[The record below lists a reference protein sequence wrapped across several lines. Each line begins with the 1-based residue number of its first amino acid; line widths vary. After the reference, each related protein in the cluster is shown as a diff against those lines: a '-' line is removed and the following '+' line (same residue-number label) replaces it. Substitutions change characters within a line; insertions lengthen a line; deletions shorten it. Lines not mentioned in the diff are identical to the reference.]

1 MTDFTLHFAPRAP
14 WVLLAFGTLAAVALS
29 VWAYRFAMPPVAPLW
44 RRTLAVLRAIVLLA
58 LLWLLGQ
65 PVLERALPASGR
77 RVTVLVDRSASMQ
90 LPERRGG
97 TPRAEAAERVARD
110 VASALRARAQVREA
124 GFAAALLGDSAKAG
138 EGRDATALGDAL
150 AALAQLPV
158 ERRPDGVVVVSDGV
172 VNAGADPVAAARA
185 LGVPVHT
192 VLVGEPLGADRAVAS
207 VETGAQARVG
217 EVTPVLVRVL
227 SSEPRGAAVPVR
239 LLDGDRELAHGMV
252 TSPGPGAEA
261 SVTLRVTPAKS
272 GLAVWTARVGA
283 LDGDAA
289 PLNDARQVAVPVLPG
304 KLGVLI
310 VSAGL
315 QWDLAFLRRALL
327 GDTTLTVA
335 TRVRERSGWR
345 GVGVPGASGA
355 SAASGAAPSAADLR
369 GIAVVVLD
377 GLAAADVGPA
387 FDAALSDFVRNGG
400 GLLVLPGATPGLLGL
415 DRGTLGAAL
424 RVDGVDA
431 AVSEERPKPSA
442 VAGELL
448 AWDDDP
454 ARSAQAW
461 RAVAPLTQVQRIQPG
476 DGDRVLIES
485 QEDGPPLLLSRRIGR
500 GPVLLLNGA
509 GFWRWS
515 LSANDDQAGERA
527 KKLWRRMVRWLSEP
541 VQGEPLRVQPERW
554 LSAGGERV
562 RLLASLQ
569 DDAFAP
575 VAGATLTGSATDGA
589 GHSRDLAFT
598 PGEAGAYTAAL
609 DGLPAGQ
616 WQVSVRAEK
625 AGREV
630 GRARSEFAVDR
641 WSLEALRAEPDS
653 ATLAAVATA
662 SGGST
667 TLAADARRW
676 AGAIETRALTRRRTT
691 STRLWESP
699 WLFAAIVTLLSA
711 EWIARRRRGLA

>member
-44 RRTLAVLRAIVLLA
+44 RRALAVLRALVLLA

-77 RVTVLVDRSASMQ
+77 RVTVLVDRSASMA
-90 LPERRGG
+90 LSERRGG
-97 TPRAEAAERVARD
+97 APRAETAARVARD

-217 EVTPVLVRVL
+217 EVTPVLVRVM

-239 LLDGDRELAHGMV
+239 LMDGDRELAHGTA

-261 SVTLRVTPAKS
+261 SVTLRVTPAKP

-310 VSAGL
+310 VSSGL

-327 GDTTLTVA
+327 GDTTLTLA

-345 GVGVPGASGA
+345 DVAGVGARPSGA
-355 SAASGAAPSAADLR
+355 GAAPTAADLR

-377 GLAAADVGPA
+377 GLAASDVSPA

-415 DRGTLGAAL
+415 DRGALGAAL
-424 RVDGVDA
+424 RMDGVEA

-442 VAGELL
+442 AAGELL

-454 ARSAQAW
+454 ARSARAW
-461 RAVAPLTQVQRIQPG
+461 SAVAPLTQVQRIQPG
-476 DGDRVLIES
+476 VGDRVLLES

-500 GPVLLLNGA
+500 GPVLLLNGT
-509 GFWRWS
+509 GYWRWS

-527 KKLWRRMVRWLSEP
+527 KKLWRRIVRWLSEP

-589 GHSRDLAFT
+589 GHSRDLVFT
-598 PGEAGAYTAAL
+598 AGEAGAYTASL

-616 WQVSVRAEK
+616 WQVNVRAEK
-625 AGREV
+625 SGREA

-653 ATLAAVATA
+653 ATLAAVANA
-662 SGGST
+662 SGGSA

-676 AGAIETRALTRRRTT
+676 AGAIETRSLTRRRTT